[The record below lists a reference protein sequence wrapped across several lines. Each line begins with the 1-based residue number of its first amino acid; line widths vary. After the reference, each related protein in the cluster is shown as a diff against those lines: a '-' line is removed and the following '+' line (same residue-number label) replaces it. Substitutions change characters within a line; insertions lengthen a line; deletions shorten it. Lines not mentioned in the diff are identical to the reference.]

1 MLEELMDH
9 SFQEGRLL
17 ESSVQCALRSNR
29 SKMFPPI
36 RRGAPFDVYLT
47 SSGKKGRGKASMW
60 CSMVAQ
66 RHALPIILG
75 TA

>member
-1 MLEELMDH
+1 MDH

-17 ESSVQCALRSNR
+17 ETSLQCALRCKR

-47 SSGKKGRGKASMW
+47 TSGNAGGATGSM
-60 CSMVAQ
+60 
-66 RHALPIILG
+66 
-75 TA
+75 